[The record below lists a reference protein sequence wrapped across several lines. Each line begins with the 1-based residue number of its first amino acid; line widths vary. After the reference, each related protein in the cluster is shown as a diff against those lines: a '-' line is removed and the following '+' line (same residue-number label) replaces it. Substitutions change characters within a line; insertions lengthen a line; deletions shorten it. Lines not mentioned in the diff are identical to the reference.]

1 MPATLS
7 IQLYSLRAHGGLLD
21 RLDVARAAG
30 FRHVEA
36 VASLL
41 DEPAAFRD
49 ALDARG
55 LSAPSTHVP
64 LTALRER
71 LDETVRA
78 ARTIGIRR
86 LAVPALHPPDRP
98 GDAQGW
104 RAVGAEL
111 GGHAKRLADEGLTL
125 AFHNHHWEVEPLADG
140 TMPLDLLLD
149 AGAADGLL
157 WQADVAWLVRGGDD
171 PAARLAR
178 HAGRLASVHV
188 KDIAPAG
195 EALDEDGWADV
206 GHGVL
211 DWTDLWRRAR
221 EAGADLMIA
230 EHDAPRDAARFASR
244 SFAAMRRLAQE
255 TAQRAEEE
263 TR

>member
-1 MPATLS
+1 MSATLS
-7 IQLYSLRAHGGLLD
+7 IQLYSLREHGTLLD
-21 RLDVARAAG
+21 RLDVVRDAG

-64 LTALRER
+64 LAALRER
-71 LDETVRA
+71 LDETARA
-78 ARTIGIRR
+78 AKTIGIAH
-86 LAVPALHPPDRP
+86 LAVPALHASDRP
-98 GDAQGW
+98 SDADGW
-104 RAVGAEL
+104 RAIGAEL
-111 GGHAKRLADEGLTL
+111 GLHAKRLAGEGLSL
-125 AFHNHHWEVEPLADG
+125 AFHNHHWEVEPLPDG
-140 TMPLDLLLD
+140 ALPLDLLLD

-188 KDIAPAG
+188 KDIARAG
-195 EALDEDGWADV
+195 EAEDEDGWADV

-211 DWTDLWRRAR
+211 DWADLWRRSR
-221 EAGADLMIA
+221 EAGANLMIA
-230 EHDAPRDAARFASR
+230 EHDKPSDAARFATR
-244 SFAAMRRLAQE
+244 SFAAMRRLAE
-255 TAQRAEEE
+255 GE